1 MIADIHI
8 TEKSFGDK
16 TLMRDVKFS
25 VDDGEKVGVV
35 GRNGV
40 GKSTLF
46 GILAGTDTDYTGEV
60 IFRRGITVAS
70 TAQEH
75 HGLGDQTVLSYILAG
90 LPEYASLKKI
100 IDEYPET
107 MGDNIR
113 KIEEYTQA
121 LERFDQKGFY
131 QIEEKIEREL
141 DNFQLS
147 GCGERPLGSLSGGQ
161 KRLVEIVKIMHAGAH
176 LALIDEPTNHM
187 DYVAKQQFIDWMS
200 SQPRQAMLIITHDRD
215 VLGRV
220 NRIIELKDGGSVS
233 YRGNYDA
240 YLKQN
245 AQATAAGMNNFEQ
258 IEKRMT
264 NLKQKVL
271 DYQRLK
277 EKSRNPGTIQ
287 KFKRL
292 ENEARAEL
300 AELSEMDK
308 PTFWIDKESAGQLD
322 YKSAERYGKFKARNI
337 RLSMKDAASRSQHVL
352 VRVEDVAV
360 GVGERILFE
369 GVNID
374 LREGEAVELR
384 GRNGAG
390 KTTLIRMLLGS
401 RLGSNSSPSDS
412 QQNSVRLSRKHFFP
426 QAGAPPIDS
435 AGALGAHSPE
445 RQSLQKKSL
454 TSQLEYTQKESEMP
468 LASDASTAALPAL
481 EAVEETTGRR
491 TTAVTPPSAARAHS
505 SLKSPLEIPRERSA
519 ETSATRERFT
529 VSGVEGVTPAAPIL
543 YSGNLFLDPQ
553 VRVGVY
559 EQEIDERYLADP
571 LELAIEKLYLSRDL
585 SISETKIRQ
594 LLADYLFTEADRMTP
609 LARLSGGQKARF
621 QIIAMLAN
629 DPQLLI
635 LDEPTN
641 HLDLPSIE
649 ELETALAKYSGA
661 ILYVSHD
668 NYFRQE
674 IGGEVVQIGP
684 I

>member
-1 MIADIHI
+1 MRLKYDLCYNISSMIADIHI

-16 TLMRDVKFS
+16 TLMKDVKFS

-46 GILAGTDTDYTGEV
+46 GILAGTDNDYTGEV
-60 IFRRGITVAS
+60 VFRRGITIAT

-75 HGLGDQTVLSYILAG
+75 HGLGEQTVMAYILSG
-90 LPEYASLKKI
+90 LPEYSKLKKI
-100 IDEYPET
+100 IDEYPLT
-107 MGDNIR
+107 MGDNMR

-141 DNFQLS
+141 SNFQLDGYGNRRIS
-147 GCGERPLGSLSGGQ
+147 SLSGGQ
-161 KRLVEIVKIMHAGAH
+161 KRLVEIVKIMHSEAH

-187 DYVAKQQFIDWMS
+187 DYVAKQQFIDWMN
-200 SQPRQAMLIITHDRD
+200 SQPHQAMLIITHDRD
-215 VLGRV
+215 VLGQV
-220 NRIIELKDGGSVS
+220 DRIVEIKDGQAVS

-245 AQATAAGMNNFEQ
+245 AQATTAGMNNFEQ
-258 IEKRMT
+258 IEKRIV

-300 AELSEMDK
+300 EELLEMEK
-308 PTFWIDKESAGQLD
+308 PTFWIDKESASQLD
-322 YKSAERYGKFKARNI
+322 YKSAERYGKFKSRNI
-337 RLSMKDAASRSQHVL
+337 RLSMKDASSRSQHVL
-352 VRVEDVAV
+352 VRAENVAV
-360 GVGERILFE
+360 GISERILFE
-369 GVNID
+369 DVNID
-374 LREGEAVELR
+374 LREGEAIEIR

-390 KTTLIRMLLGS
+390 KTTLIRM
-401 RLGSNSSPSDS
+401 
-412 QQNSVRLSRKHFFP
+412 
-426 QAGAPPIDS
+426 I
-435 AGALGAHSPE
+435 
-445 RQSLQKKSL
+445 
-454 TSQLEYTQKESEMP
+454 
-468 LASDASTAALPAL
+468 LAS
-481 EAVEETTGRR
+481 G
-491 TTAVTPPSAARAHS
+491 
-505 SLKSPLEIPRERSA
+505 KS
-519 ETSATRERFT
+519 FD
-529 VSGVEGVTPAAPIL
+529 GGPIL
-543 YSGNLFLDPQ
+543 YSGDIFLDPQ
-553 VRVGVY
+553 VRIGVY
-559 EQEIDERYLADP
+559 EQEIDERYLSDP
-571 LELAIEKLYLSRDL
+571 LEKAIEKLYMSRDL
-585 SISETKIRQ
+585 SISDTKIRQ
-594 LLADYLFTEADRMTP
+594 LLADYLFTDADRMTP

-621 QIIAMLAN
+621 QIISMLAN
-629 DPQLLI
+629 DPQLLV

-668 NYFRQE
+668 NYFRE
-674 IGGEVVQIGP
+674 KLGGKVVQIGAE
-684 I
+684 

>member
-16 TLMRDVKFS
+16 TLMKDVKFS

-46 GILAGTDTDYTGEV
+46 GILAGTDNDYTGEV
-60 IFRRGITVAS
+60 VFRRGITVAT

-75 HGLGDQTVLSYILAG
+75 HGLGDQTVMAYILSG
-90 LPEYASLKKI
+90 LPEYSKLKKI
-100 IDEYPET
+100 IDEYPLT
-107 MGDNIR
+107 MGDNMR

-131 QIEEKIEREL
+131 QVEEKIEREL
-141 DNFQLS
+141 SNFQLDGFGDRKIS
-147 GCGERPLGSLSGGQ
+147 SLSGGQ
-161 KRLVEIVKIMHAGAH
+161 KRLVEIVKIMHSEAH

-187 DYVAKQQFIDWMS
+187 DYVAKQQFIDWMN
-200 SQPRQAMLIITHDRD
+200 SQPHQAMLIITHDRD
-215 VLGRV
+215 VLGQV
-220 NRIIELKDGGSVS
+220 DRIVEIKDGQAVS

-245 AQATAAGMNNFEQ
+245 AQATTAGMNNFEQ
-258 IEKRMT
+258 IEKRIV

-300 AELSEMDK
+300 AELSEMEK
-308 PTFWIDKESAGQLD
+308 PTFWIDKESVGQLD
-322 YKSAERYGKFKARNI
+322 YKSAERYGKFKSRNI
-337 RLSMKDAASRSQHVL
+337 RLSMKDASSRSQHVL
-352 VRVEDVAV
+352 VRAENVAV
-360 GVGERILFE
+360 GIGERILFE
-369 GVNID
+369 DVNID
-374 LREGEAVELR
+374 LREGEAIEIR
-384 GRNGAG
+384 GRNGTG
-390 KTTLIRMLLGS
+390 KTTLIRM
-401 RLGSNSSPSDS
+401 
-412 QQNSVRLSRKHFFP
+412 
-426 QAGAPPIDS
+426 I
-435 AGALGAHSPE
+435 
-445 RQSLQKKSL
+445 
-454 TSQLEYTQKESEMP
+454 
-468 LASDASTAALPAL
+468 LAS
-481 EAVEETTGRR
+481 G
-491 TTAVTPPSAARAHS
+491 
-505 SLKSPLEIPRERSA
+505 KS
-519 ETSATRERFT
+519 FD
-529 VSGVEGVTPAAPIL
+529 GGPIL
-543 YSGNLFLDPQ
+543 YSGDIFLDPQ
-553 VRVGVY
+553 VRIGVY
-559 EQEIDERYLADP
+559 EQEIDERYLSDP
-571 LELAIEKLYLSRDL
+571 LEKAIEKLYMSRDL
-585 SISETKIRQ
+585 SISDTKIRQ
-594 LLADYLFTEADRMTP
+594 LLADYLFTDADRMTS

-649 ELETALAKYSGA
+649 ELETALTKYSGA

-668 NYFRQE
+668 NYFRE
-674 IGGEVVQIGP
+674 KLGGKVVQIGAE
-684 I
+684 

>member
-1 MIADIHI
+1 MRLKYDLCYNISSMIADIHI

-16 TLMRDVKFS
+16 TLMKDVKFS
-25 VDDGEKVGVV
+25 VDDSEKVGVV

-46 GILAGTDTDYTGEV
+46 GILSGKDTDYTGEV
-60 IFRRGITVAS
+60 IFRRGITVAT

-75 HGLGDQTVLSYILAG
+75 HGLGEQTVMSYILGG
-90 LPEYASLKKI
+90 LPEYSKLKKI
-100 IDEYPET
+100 IDEYPLT
-107 MGDNIR
+107 MGDNMR

-141 DNFQLS
+141 SNFQLDGFGNRKIS
-147 GCGERPLGSLSGGQ
+147 SLSGGQ
-161 KRLVEIVKIMHAGAH
+161 KRLVEIVKIMHSEAH

-187 DYVAKQQFIDWMS
+187 DYVAKQQFIDWMN
-200 SQPRQAMLIITHDRD
+200 SQPHQAMLIITHDRD
-215 VLGRV
+215 VLGQV
-220 NRIIELKDGGSVS
+220 DRIVEIKDGQAVS

-245 AQATAAGMNNFEQ
+245 AQATTAGMNNFEQ
-258 IEKRMT
+258 IEKRIV

-292 ENEARAEL
+292 ENEARAEM
-300 AELSEMDK
+300 AELSEMEK
-308 PTFWIDKESAGQLD
+308 PTFWIDKESVGQLD
-322 YKSAERYGKFKARNI
+322 YKSAERYGKFKSRNI
-337 RLSMKDAASRSQHVL
+337 RLNMKDASSRSQHVL
-352 VRVEDVAV
+352 VRAENVAV
-360 GVGERILFE
+360 GIGERILFE
-369 GVNID
+369 DVNID
-374 LREGEAVELR
+374 LREGEAIEIR

-390 KTTLIRMLLGS
+390 KTTLIRM
-401 RLGSNSSPSDS
+401 
-412 QQNSVRLSRKHFFP
+412 
-426 QAGAPPIDS
+426 I
-435 AGALGAHSPE
+435 
-445 RQSLQKKSL
+445 
-454 TSQLEYTQKESEMP
+454 
-468 LASDASTAALPAL
+468 LAS
-481 EAVEETTGRR
+481 G
-491 TTAVTPPSAARAHS
+491 
-505 SLKSPLEIPRERSA
+505 KS
-519 ETSATRERFT
+519 FD
-529 VSGVEGVTPAAPIL
+529 GGPIL
-543 YSGNLFLDPQ
+543 YSGDIFLDPQ
-553 VRVGVY
+553 VRIGVY
-559 EQEIDERYLADP
+559 EQEIDERYLSDP
-571 LELAIEKLYLSRDL
+571 LEKAIEKLYMSRDL
-585 SISETKIRQ
+585 SISDTKIRQ
-594 LLADYLFTEADRMTP
+594 LLADYLFTDADRMTP

-668 NYFRQE
+668 NYFRE
-674 IGGEVVQIGP
+674 KLGGKVVQIGAE
-684 I
+684 

>member
-16 TLMRDVKFS
+16 TLMKDVKFS

-46 GILAGTDTDYTGEV
+46 GILSGKDTDYTGEV
-60 IFRRGITVAS
+60 IFRRGITIAT

-75 HGLGDQTVLSYILAG
+75 HGLGDQTVMSYILGG
-90 LPEYASLKKI
+90 LPEYSKLKKI
-100 IDEYPET
+100 IDEYPLT
-107 MGDNIR
+107 MGDNMR

-131 QIEEKIEREL
+131 QVEEKIEREL
-141 DNFQLS
+141 SNFQLDGFGDRKIS
-147 GCGERPLGSLSGGQ
+147 SLSGGQ
-161 KRLVEIVKIMHAGAH
+161 KRLVEIVKIMHSEAH

-187 DYVAKQQFIDWMS
+187 DYVAKQQFIDWMN
-200 SQPRQAMLIITHDRD
+200 SQPHQAMLIITHDRD
-215 VLGRV
+215 ILGQV
-220 NRIIELKDGGSVS
+220 DRIVEIKDGQAVS

-245 AQATAAGMNNFEQ
+245 AQATTAGMNNFEQ
-258 IEKRMT
+258 IEKRIV

-300 AELSEMDK
+300 AELSEMEK
-308 PTFWIDKESAGQLD
+308 PTFWIDKESASQLD
-322 YKSAERYGKFKARNI
+322 YKSAERYGKFKSRNI
-337 RLSMKDAASRSQHVL
+337 RLSMKDASSRSRHVL
-352 VRVEDVAV
+352 VRAENVAV
-360 GVGERILFE
+360 GIGERILFE
-369 GVNID
+369 DVNID
-374 LREGEAVELR
+374 LREGEAIEIR

-390 KTTLIRMLLGS
+390 KTTLIRM
-401 RLGSNSSPSDS
+401 
-412 QQNSVRLSRKHFFP
+412 
-426 QAGAPPIDS
+426 I
-435 AGALGAHSPE
+435 
-445 RQSLQKKSL
+445 
-454 TSQLEYTQKESEMP
+454 
-468 LASDASTAALPAL
+468 LAS
-481 EAVEETTGRR
+481 G
-491 TTAVTPPSAARAHS
+491 
-505 SLKSPLEIPRERSA
+505 KSFDGGP
-519 ETSATRERFT
+519 
-529 VSGVEGVTPAAPIL
+529 VL
-543 YSGNLFLDPQ
+543 YSGDIFLDPQ
-553 VRVGVY
+553 VRIGVY
-559 EQEIDERYLADP
+559 EQEIDERYLSDP
-571 LELAIEKLYLSRDL
+571 LEKAIEKLYMSRDL
-585 SISETKIRQ
+585 SISDTKIRQ
-594 LLADYLFTEADRMTP
+594 LLADYLFTDADRMTP

-621 QIIAMLAN
+621 QIISMLAN
-629 DPQLLI
+629 DPQLLV

-668 NYFRQE
+668 NYFRE
-674 IGGEVVQIGP
+674 KLGGKVVQIGAE
-684 I
+684 

>member
-1 MIADIHI
+1 MRLKYDLCYNISSMIADIHI

-16 TLMRDVKFS
+16 TLMKDVKFS

-46 GILAGTDTDYTGEV
+46 GILAGTDNDYTGEV
-60 IFRRGITVAS
+60 VFRRGITIAT

-75 HGLGDQTVLSYILAG
+75 HGLGEQTVMAYILSG
-90 LPEYASLKKI
+90 LPEYSKLKKI
-100 IDEYPET
+100 IDEYPLT
-107 MGDNIR
+107 MGDNMR

-131 QIEEKIEREL
+131 QIEEKIDREL
-141 DNFQLS
+141 SNFQLEGFGNRKIS
-147 GCGERPLGSLSGGQ
+147 SLSGGQ
-161 KRLVEIVKIMHAGAH
+161 KRLVEIVKIMHSEAH

-187 DYVAKQQFIDWMS
+187 DYVAKQQFIDWMN
-200 SQPRQAMLIITHDRD
+200 SQPHQAMLIITHDRD
-215 VLGRV
+215 VLGQV
-220 NRIIELKDGGSVS
+220 DRIVEIKDGQAVS

-245 AQATAAGMNNFEQ
+245 AQATTAGMNNFEQ
-258 IEKRMT
+258 IEKRIV

-300 AELSEMDK
+300 AELSEMEK
-308 PTFWIDKESAGQLD
+308 PTFWIDKESASQLD
-322 YKSAERYGKFKARNI
+322 YKSAERYGKFKSRNI
-337 RLSMKDAASRSQHVL
+337 RLSVKDASSRSQHVL
-352 VRVEDVAV
+352 VRAENVAV
-360 GVGERILFE
+360 GIGERILFE
-369 GVNID
+369 DVNID
-374 LREGEAVELR
+374 LREGEAIEIR

-390 KTTLIRMLLGS
+390 KTTLIRM
-401 RLGSNSSPSDS
+401 
-412 QQNSVRLSRKHFFP
+412 
-426 QAGAPPIDS
+426 I
-435 AGALGAHSPE
+435 
-445 RQSLQKKSL
+445 
-454 TSQLEYTQKESEMP
+454 
-468 LASDASTAALPAL
+468 LAS
-481 EAVEETTGRR
+481 G
-491 TTAVTPPSAARAHS
+491 
-505 SLKSPLEIPRERSA
+505 KSPD
-519 ETSATRERFT
+519 
-529 VSGVEGVTPAAPIL
+529 GGPIL
-543 YSGNLFLDPQ
+543 YSGDIFLDPQ
-553 VRVGVY
+553 VRIGVY
-559 EQEIDERYLADP
+559 EQEIDERYLSDP
-571 LELAIEKLYLSRDL
+571 LEKAIEKLYMSRDL
-585 SISETKIRQ
+585 SISDTKIRQ
-594 LLADYLFTEADRMTP
+594 LLADYLFTDADRMTP

-629 DPQLLI
+629 DPQLLV

-668 NYFRQE
+668 NYFRE
-674 IGGEVVQIGP
+674 KLGGKVVQIGAE
-684 I
+684 

>member
-16 TLMRDVKFS
+16 TLMKDVKFS

-46 GILAGTDTDYTGEV
+46 GILSGKDTDYTGEV
-60 IFRRGITVAS
+60 IFRRGITIAT

-75 HGLGDQTVLSYILAG
+75 HGLGDQTVMSYILGG
-90 LPEYASLKKI
+90 LPEYSKLKKI
-100 IDEYPET
+100 IDEYPLT
-107 MGDNIR
+107 MGDNMR

-131 QIEEKIEREL
+131 QVEEKIEREL
-141 DNFQLS
+141 SNFQLEGFGNRKIS
-147 GCGERPLGSLSGGQ
+147 SLSGGQ
-161 KRLVEIVKIMHAGAH
+161 KRLVEIVKIMHSEAH

-187 DYVAKQQFIDWMS
+187 DYVAKQQFIDWMN
-200 SQPRQAMLIITHDRD
+200 SQPHQAMLIITHDRD
-215 VLGRV
+215 VLGQV
-220 NRIIELKDGGSVS
+220 DRIVEIKDGQAVS

-245 AQATAAGMNNFEQ
+245 AQATTAGMNNFEQ
-258 IEKRMT
+258 IEKRIV

-300 AELSEMDK
+300 EELSEMEK
-308 PTFWIDKESAGQLD
+308 PTFWIDKESASQLD
-322 YKSAERYGKFKARNI
+322 YKSAERYGKFKSRNI
-337 RLSMKDAASRSQHVL
+337 RLSMKDASSRSQHVL
-352 VRVEDVAV
+352 VRAENVAV
-360 GVGERILFE
+360 GIGERILFE
-369 GVNID
+369 DVNID
-374 LREGEAVELR
+374 LREGEAIEIR

-390 KTTLIRMLLGS
+390 KTTLIRM
-401 RLGSNSSPSDS
+401 
-412 QQNSVRLSRKHFFP
+412 
-426 QAGAPPIDS
+426 I
-435 AGALGAHSPE
+435 
-445 RQSLQKKSL
+445 
-454 TSQLEYTQKESEMP
+454 
-468 LASDASTAALPAL
+468 LAS
-481 EAVEETTGRR
+481 G
-491 TTAVTPPSAARAHS
+491 
-505 SLKSPLEIPRERSA
+505 KSFDGGP
-519 ETSATRERFT
+519 
-529 VSGVEGVTPAAPIL
+529 VL
-543 YSGNLFLDPQ
+543 YSGDIFLDPQ
-553 VRVGVY
+553 VRIGVY
-559 EQEIDERYLADP
+559 EQEIDERYLSDP
-571 LELAIEKLYLSRDL
+571 LEKAIEKLYMSRDL
-585 SISETKIRQ
+585 SISDTKIRQ
-594 LLADYLFTEADRMTP
+594 LLADYLFMDADRMTP

-621 QIIAMLAN
+621 QIIVMLAN

-668 NYFRQE
+668 NYFRE
-674 IGGEVVQIGP
+674 KLGGKVVQIGAE
-684 I
+684 

>member
-1 MIADIHI
+1 MIAGIHI

-16 TLMRDVKFS
+16 TLMKDVKFS

-46 GILAGTDTDYTGEV
+46 GILAGTDNDYTGEV
-60 IFRRGITVAS
+60 VFRRGITIAT

-75 HGLGDQTVLSYILAG
+75 HGLGEQTVMTYILSG
-90 LPEYASLKKI
+90 LPEYPELKKI
-100 IDEYPET
+100 IDEYPLT
-107 MGDNIR
+107 MGDNMR

-131 QIEEKIEREL
+131 QVEEKIDREL
-141 DNFQLS
+141 SNFQLDGFGNRKIS
-147 GCGERPLGSLSGGQ
+147 SLSGGQ
-161 KRLVEIVKIMHAGAH
+161 KRLVEIVKIMHSEAH

-187 DYVAKQQFIDWMS
+187 DYVAKQQFIDWMN
-200 SQPRQAMLIITHDRD
+200 SQPHQAMLIITHDRD
-215 VLGRV
+215 VLGQV
-220 NRIIELKDGGSVS
+220 DRIVEIKDGQAVS

-245 AQATAAGMNNFEQ
+245 AQATTAGMNNFEQ
-258 IEKRMT
+258 IEKRIV

-300 AELSEMDK
+300 AELSEMEK
-308 PTFWIDKESAGQLD
+308 PTFWIDKESVGQLD
-322 YKSAERYGKFKARNI
+322 YKSAERYGKFKSRNI
-337 RLSMKDAASRSQHVL
+337 RLSMKDASSRSQHVL
-352 VRVEDVAV
+352 VRAENVAV
-360 GVGERILFE
+360 GIGERILFE
-369 GVNID
+369 DVNID
-374 LREGEAVELR
+374 LREGEAIEIR

-390 KTTLIRMLLGS
+390 KTTLIRM
-401 RLGSNSSPSDS
+401 
-412 QQNSVRLSRKHFFP
+412 
-426 QAGAPPIDS
+426 I
-435 AGALGAHSPE
+435 
-445 RQSLQKKSL
+445 
-454 TSQLEYTQKESEMP
+454 
-468 LASDASTAALPAL
+468 LAS
-481 EAVEETTGRR
+481 G
-491 TTAVTPPSAARAHS
+491 
-505 SLKSPLEIPRERSA
+505 KSFDGGP
-519 ETSATRERFT
+519 
-529 VSGVEGVTPAAPIL
+529 VL
-543 YSGNLFLDPQ
+543 YSGDIFLDPQ
-553 VRVGVY
+553 VRIGVY
-559 EQEIDERYLADP
+559 EQEIDERYLSDP
-571 LELAIEKLYLSRDL
+571 LEKAIEKLYMSRDL
-585 SISETKIRQ
+585 SISDTKIRQ
-594 LLADYLFTEADRMTP
+594 LLADYLFTDADRMTL

-621 QIIAMLAN
+621 QIISMLAN

-668 NYFRQE
+668 NYFRE
-674 IGGEVVQIGP
+674 KLGGKVVQIGAE
-684 I
+684 

>member
-16 TLMRDVKFS
+16 TLMKDVKFS

-46 GILAGTDTDYTGEV
+46 GILSGKDTDYTGEV
-60 IFRRGITVAS
+60 IFRRGITVAT

-75 HGLGDQTVLSYILAG
+75 HGLGDQTVMSYILGG
-90 LPEYASLKKI
+90 LPEYSKLKKI
-100 IDEYPET
+100 IDEYPLT
-107 MGDNIR
+107 MGDNMR

-131 QIEEKIEREL
+131 QVEEKIEREL
-141 DNFQLS
+141 SNFQLDGFGNRKIS
-147 GCGERPLGSLSGGQ
+147 SLSGGQ
-161 KRLVEIVKIMHAGAH
+161 KRLVEIVKIMHSEAH

-187 DYVAKQQFIDWMS
+187 DYVAKQQFIDWMN
-200 SQPRQAMLIITHDRD
+200 SQPHQAMLIITHDRD
-215 VLGRV
+215 VLGQV
-220 NRIIELKDGGSVS
+220 DRIVEIKDGQAVS
-233 YRGNYDA
+233 YRGNYDV

-245 AQATAAGMNNFEQ
+245 AQATTAGMNNFEQ
-258 IEKRMT
+258 IEKRIV

-300 AELSEMDK
+300 EELSEMEK
-308 PTFWIDKESAGQLD
+308 PTFWIDKESASQLD
-322 YKSAERYGKFKARNI
+322 YKSAERYGKFKSRNI
-337 RLSMKDAASRSQHVL
+337 RLSMKDASSRSQHVL
-352 VRVEDVAV
+352 VRAENVAV
-360 GVGERILFE
+360 GIGERILFE
-369 GVNID
+369 DVNID
-374 LREGEAVELR
+374 LREGEAIEIR

-390 KTTLIRMLLGS
+390 KTTLIRM
-401 RLGSNSSPSDS
+401 
-412 QQNSVRLSRKHFFP
+412 
-426 QAGAPPIDS
+426 I
-435 AGALGAHSPE
+435 
-445 RQSLQKKSL
+445 
-454 TSQLEYTQKESEMP
+454 
-468 LASDASTAALPAL
+468 LAS
-481 EAVEETTGRR
+481 G
-491 TTAVTPPSAARAHS
+491 
-505 SLKSPLEIPRERSA
+505 KSFDGGP
-519 ETSATRERFT
+519 
-529 VSGVEGVTPAAPIL
+529 VL
-543 YSGNLFLDPQ
+543 YSGDIFLDPQ
-553 VRVGVY
+553 VRIGVY
-559 EQEIDERYLADP
+559 EQEIDEKYLADP
-571 LELAIEKLYLSRDL
+571 LEKAIEKLYMSRDL
-585 SISETKIRQ
+585 SISDTKIRQ
-594 LLADYLFTEADRMTP
+594 LLADYLFTDADRMTP

-629 DPQLLI
+629 DPQLLV

-668 NYFRQE
+668 NYFRE
-674 IGGEVVQIGP
+674 KLGGKVVQIGAE
-684 I
+684 

>member
-1 MIADIHI
+1 MRLKCDLCYNISSMIADIHI

-16 TLMRDVKFS
+16 TLMKDVKFS

-46 GILAGTDTDYTGEV
+46 GILSGKDADYTGEV
-60 IFRRGITVAS
+60 IFRRGITVAT

-75 HGLGDQTVLSYILAG
+75 HGLGEQTVMSYILDG
-90 LPEYASLKKI
+90 LPEYSKLKKI
-100 IDEYPET
+100 IDEYPLT
-107 MGDNIR
+107 MGDNMR

-131 QIEEKIEREL
+131 QVEEKIEREL
-141 DNFQLS
+141 SNFQLDGYGDRRIS
-147 GCGERPLGSLSGGQ
+147 SLSGGQ
-161 KRLVEIVKIMHAGAH
+161 KRLVEIVKIMHSEVH

-187 DYVAKQQFIDWMS
+187 DYVAKQQFIDWMN
-200 SQPRQAMLIITHDRD
+200 SQPHQAMLIITHDRD
-215 VLGRV
+215 VLGQV
-220 NRIIELKDGGSVS
+220 DRIVEIKDGQAVS

-245 AQATAAGMNNFEQ
+245 DQAMTAGMNNFEQ
-258 IEKRMT
+258 IEKRIV

-300 AELSEMDK
+300 AELSEMEK
-308 PTFWIDKESAGQLD
+308 PTFWIDKESVGQLD
-322 YKSAERYGKFKARNI
+322 YKSAERYGKFKSRNI
-337 RLSMKDAASRSQHVL
+337 RLNMKDASSRSQHVL
-352 VRVEDVAV
+352 VRAENVAV
-360 GVGERILFE
+360 GIGERILFE
-369 GVNID
+369 DVNID
-374 LREGEAVELR
+374 LREGEAIEIR

-390 KTTLIRMLLGS
+390 KTTLIRM
-401 RLGSNSSPSDS
+401 
-412 QQNSVRLSRKHFFP
+412 
-426 QAGAPPIDS
+426 I
-435 AGALGAHSPE
+435 
-445 RQSLQKKSL
+445 
-454 TSQLEYTQKESEMP
+454 
-468 LASDASTAALPAL
+468 LAS
-481 EAVEETTGRR
+481 G
-491 TTAVTPPSAARAHS
+491 
-505 SLKSPLEIPRERSA
+505 KSFDGGP
-519 ETSATRERFT
+519 
-529 VSGVEGVTPAAPIL
+529 VL
-543 YSGNLFLDPQ
+543 YSGDIFLDPQ
-553 VRVGVY
+553 VRIGVY
-559 EQEIDERYLADP
+559 EQEIDERYLSDP
-571 LELAIEKLYLSRDL
+571 LEKAIEKLYMSRDL
-585 SISETKIRQ
+585 SISDTKIRQ
-594 LLADYLFTEADRMTP
+594 LLADYLFTDADRMTP

-668 NYFRQE
+668 NYFRE
-674 IGGEVVQIGP
+674 KLGGKVVQIGAE
-684 I
+684 

>member
-1 MIADIHI
+1 MRLKYDLCYNISSMIADIHI

-16 TLMRDVKFS
+16 TLMKDVKFS

-46 GILAGTDTDYTGEV
+46 GILSGKDTDYTGEV
-60 IFRRGITVAS
+60 IFRRGITIAT

-75 HGLGDQTVLSYILAG
+75 HGLGEQTVISYILGG
-90 LPEYASLKKI
+90 LPEYSKLKKI
-100 IDEYPET
+100 IDEYPLT
-107 MGDNIR
+107 MGDNMR

-131 QIEEKIEREL
+131 QVEEKIEREL
-141 DNFQLS
+141 SNFQLDGYGDRRIS
-147 GCGERPLGSLSGGQ
+147 SLSGGQ
-161 KRLVEIVKIMHAGAH
+161 KRLVEIVKIMHSEAH

-187 DYVAKQQFIDWMS
+187 DYVAKQQFIDWMN
-200 SQPRQAMLIITHDRD
+200 SQPHQAMLIITHDRD
-215 VLGRV
+215 VLGQV
-220 NRIIELKDGGSVS
+220 DRIVEIKDGQAVS

-245 AQATAAGMNNFEQ
+245 AQATTAGMNNFEQ
-258 IEKRMT
+258 IEKRIV

-300 AELSEMDK
+300 AELSEMEK
-308 PTFWIDKESAGQLD
+308 PTFWIDKESVGQLD
-322 YKSAERYGKFKARNI
+322 YKSAERYGKFKSRNI
-337 RLSMKDAASRSQHVL
+337 RLNMKDASSRSQHVL
-352 VRVEDVAV
+352 VRAENVAV
-360 GVGERILFE
+360 GIGERILFE
-369 GVNID
+369 DVNID
-374 LREGEAVELR
+374 LREGEAIEIR

-390 KTTLIRMLLGS
+390 KTTLIRM
-401 RLGSNSSPSDS
+401 
-412 QQNSVRLSRKHFFP
+412 
-426 QAGAPPIDS
+426 I
-435 AGALGAHSPE
+435 
-445 RQSLQKKSL
+445 
-454 TSQLEYTQKESEMP
+454 
-468 LASDASTAALPAL
+468 LAS
-481 EAVEETTGRR
+481 G
-491 TTAVTPPSAARAHS
+491 
-505 SLKSPLEIPRERSA
+505 KSFDGGP
-519 ETSATRERFT
+519 
-529 VSGVEGVTPAAPIL
+529 VL
-543 YSGNLFLDPQ
+543 YSGDIFLDPQ
-553 VRVGVY
+553 VRIGVY
-559 EQEIDERYLADP
+559 EQEIDERYLSDP
-571 LELAIEKLYLSRDL
+571 LEKAIEKLYMSRDL
-585 SISETKIRQ
+585 SISDTKIRQ
-594 LLADYLFTEADRMTP
+594 LLADYLFTDADRMTP

-668 NYFRQE
+668 NYFRE
-674 IGGEVVQIGP
+674 KLGGKVVQIGAE
-684 I
+684 

>member
-1 MIADIHI
+1 MRLKYDLCYNISSMIADIHI

-16 TLMRDVKFS
+16 TLMKDVKFS

-46 GILAGTDTDYTGEV
+46 GILAGTDNDYTGEV
-60 IFRRGITVAS
+60 IFRRGITIAT

-75 HGLGDQTVLSYILAG
+75 HGLGEQTVMAYILSG
-90 LPEYASLKKI
+90 LPEYSKLKKI
-100 IDEYPET
+100 IDEYPLT
-107 MGDNIR
+107 MGDNMR

-131 QIEEKIEREL
+131 QVEEKIEREL
-141 DNFQLS
+141 NNFQLEGFGNRKIS
-147 GCGERPLGSLSGGQ
+147 SLSGGQ
-161 KRLVEIVKIMHAGAH
+161 KRLVEIVKIMHSEAH

-187 DYVAKQQFIDWMS
+187 DYVAKQQFIDWMN
-200 SQPRQAMLIITHDRD
+200 SQPHQAMLIITHDRD
-215 VLGRV
+215 VLGQV
-220 NRIIELKDGGSVS
+220 DRIVEIKDGQAVS

-245 AQATAAGMNNFEQ
+245 AQATTAGMNNFEQ
-258 IEKRMT
+258 IEKRIV

-300 AELSEMDK
+300 EELSEMEK
-308 PTFWIDKESAGQLD
+308 PTFWIDKESVGQLD
-322 YKSAERYGKFKARNI
+322 YKSAERYGKFKSRNI
-337 RLSMKDAASRSQHVL
+337 RLSMKDASSRSQHVL
-352 VRVEDVAV
+352 VRAENVAV
-360 GVGERILFE
+360 GIGERILFE
-369 GVNID
+369 DVNID
-374 LREGEAVELR
+374 LREGETIEIR

-390 KTTLIRMLLGS
+390 KTTLIRM
-401 RLGSNSSPSDS
+401 
-412 QQNSVRLSRKHFFP
+412 
-426 QAGAPPIDS
+426 I
-435 AGALGAHSPE
+435 
-445 RQSLQKKSL
+445 
-454 TSQLEYTQKESEMP
+454 
-468 LASDASTAALPAL
+468 LAS
-481 EAVEETTGRR
+481 G
-491 TTAVTPPSAARAHS
+491 
-505 SLKSPLEIPRERSA
+505 KSFDGGP
-519 ETSATRERFT
+519 
-529 VSGVEGVTPAAPIL
+529 VL
-543 YSGNLFLDPQ
+543 YSGDIFLDPQ
-553 VRVGVY
+553 VRIGVY
-559 EQEIDERYLADP
+559 EQEIDERYLSDP
-571 LELAIEKLYLSRDL
+571 LEKAIEKLYMSRDL
-585 SISETKIRQ
+585 SISDTKIRQ
-594 LLADYLFTEADRMTP
+594 LLADYLFTDADRMTP

-629 DPQLLI
+629 DPQLLV

-668 NYFRQE
+668 NYFRE
-674 IGGEVVQIGP
+674 KLGGKVVQIGAE
-684 I
+684 

>member
-1 MIADIHI
+1 MRLKYDLCYNISSMIADIHI

-16 TLMRDVKFS
+16 TLMKDVKFS

-46 GILAGTDTDYTGEV
+46 GILAGTDNDYTGEV
-60 IFRRGITVAS
+60 IFRRGITIAT

-75 HGLGDQTVLSYILAG
+75 HGLGDQTVMSYILGG
-90 LPEYASLKKI
+90 LPEYSKLKKI
-100 IDEYPET
+100 IDEYPLT
-107 MGDNIR
+107 MGDNMR

-131 QIEEKIEREL
+131 QVEEKIDREL
-141 DNFQLS
+141 INFQLEGFGDRKIS
-147 GCGERPLGSLSGGQ
+147 SLSGGQ
-161 KRLVEIVKIMHAGAH
+161 KRLVEIVKIMHSEAH

-187 DYVAKQQFIDWMS
+187 DYVAKQQFIDWMN

-215 VLGRV
+215 VLGQV
-220 NRIIELKDGGSVS
+220 DRIVEIKDGQAVS

-245 AQATAAGMNNFEQ
+245 AQATTAGMNNFEQ
-258 IEKRMT
+258 IEKRIV

-292 ENEARAEL
+292 ENEARSEL
-300 AELSEMDK
+300 AELSEMEK
-308 PTFWIDKESAGQLD
+308 PTFWIDKESASQLD
-322 YKSAERYGKFKARNI
+322 YKSAERYGKFKSRNI
-337 RLSMKDAASRSQHVL
+337 RLSMKDASSRSQHVL
-352 VRVEDVAV
+352 VRAENVAV
-360 GVGERILFE
+360 GIGERILFE
-369 GVNID
+369 DVNID
-374 LREGEAVELR
+374 LREGEAIEIR

-390 KTTLIRMLLGS
+390 KTTLIRM
-401 RLGSNSSPSDS
+401 
-412 QQNSVRLSRKHFFP
+412 
-426 QAGAPPIDS
+426 I
-435 AGALGAHSPE
+435 
-445 RQSLQKKSL
+445 
-454 TSQLEYTQKESEMP
+454 
-468 LASDASTAALPAL
+468 LAS
-481 EAVEETTGRR
+481 G
-491 TTAVTPPSAARAHS
+491 
-505 SLKSPLEIPRERSA
+505 KS
-519 ETSATRERFT
+519 FD
-529 VSGVEGVTPAAPIL
+529 GGPIL
-543 YSGNLFLDPQ
+543 YSGDIFLDPQ
-553 VRVGVY
+553 VRIGVY
-559 EQEIDERYLADP
+559 EQEIDERYLSDP
-571 LELAIEKLYLSRDL
+571 LEKAIEKLYMSRDL
-585 SISETKIRQ
+585 SISDTKIRQ
-594 LLADYLFTEADRMTP
+594 LLADYLFTDADRMTP

-629 DPQLLI
+629 DPQLLV

-668 NYFRQE
+668 NYFRE
-674 IGGEVVQIGP
+674 KLGGKVVQIGAE
-684 I
+684 

>member
-1 MIADIHI
+1 MRLKYDLCYNISSMIADIHI

-16 TLMRDVKFS
+16 TLMKDVKFS

-46 GILAGTDTDYTGEV
+46 GILSGKDTDYTGEV
-60 IFRRGITVAS
+60 IFRRGITVAT

-75 HGLGDQTVLSYILAG
+75 HGLGDQTVMSYILGG
-90 LPEYASLKKI
+90 LPEYSKLKKI
-100 IDEYPET
+100 VDEYPLT
-107 MGDNIR
+107 MGDNMR

-131 QIEEKIEREL
+131 QVEEKIEREL
-141 DNFQLS
+141 SNFQLDGYGNRKIS
-147 GCGERPLGSLSGGQ
+147 SLSGGQ
-161 KRLVEIVKIMHAGAH
+161 KRLVEIVKIMHSEAH

-187 DYVAKQQFIDWMS
+187 DYVAKQQFIDWMN
-200 SQPRQAMLIITHDRD
+200 SQPHQAMLIITHDRD
-215 VLGRV
+215 VLGQV
-220 NRIIELKDGGSVS
+220 DRIVEIKDGQAVS

-245 AQATAAGMNNFEQ
+245 AQATTAGMNNFEQ
-258 IEKRMT
+258 IEKRIV

-300 AELSEMDK
+300 AELSEMEK
-308 PTFWIDKESAGQLD
+308 PTFWIDKESASQLD
-322 YKSAERYGKFKARNI
+322 YKSAERYGKFKSRNI
-337 RLSMKDAASRSQHVL
+337 RLSMKDASSRSQHVL
-352 VRVEDVAV
+352 VRAENVAV
-360 GVGERILFE
+360 GIGERILFE
-369 GVNID
+369 DVNID
-374 LREGEAVELR
+374 LREGEAIEIR

-390 KTTLIRMLLGS
+390 KTTLIRM
-401 RLGSNSSPSDS
+401 
-412 QQNSVRLSRKHFFP
+412 
-426 QAGAPPIDS
+426 I
-435 AGALGAHSPE
+435 
-445 RQSLQKKSL
+445 
-454 TSQLEYTQKESEMP
+454 
-468 LASDASTAALPAL
+468 LAS
-481 EAVEETTGRR
+481 G
-491 TTAVTPPSAARAHS
+491 
-505 SLKSPLEIPRERSA
+505 KS
-519 ETSATRERFT
+519 FD
-529 VSGVEGVTPAAPIL
+529 SGPVL
-543 YSGNLFLDPQ
+543 YSGDIFLDPQ
-553 VRVGVY
+553 VRIGVY
-559 EQEIDERYLADP
+559 EQEIDERYLSDP
-571 LELAIEKLYLSRDL
+571 LEKAIEKLYMSRDL
-585 SISETKIRQ
+585 SISDTKIRQ
-594 LLADYLFTEADRMTP
+594 LLADYLFTDADRMTP

-668 NYFRQE
+668 NYFRE
-674 IGGEVVQIGP
+674 KLGGKVVQIGAE
-684 I
+684 

>member
-16 TLMRDVKFS
+16 TLMKDVKFS

-46 GILAGTDTDYTGEV
+46 GILSGKDTDYTGEV
-60 IFRRGITVAS
+60 IFRRGITVAT

-75 HGLGDQTVLSYILAG
+75 HGLGDQTVMAYILSG
-90 LPEYASLKKI
+90 LPEYSKLKKI
-100 IDEYPET
+100 IDEYPLT
-107 MGDNIR
+107 MGDNMR

-141 DNFQLS
+141 RNFQLDGYGNRRIS
-147 GCGERPLGSLSGGQ
+147 SLSGGQ
-161 KRLVEIVKIMHAGAH
+161 KRLVEIVKIMHSEAH

-187 DYVAKQQFIDWMS
+187 DYVAKQQFIDWMN
-200 SQPRQAMLIITHDRD
+200 SQPHQAMLIITHDRD
-215 VLGRV
+215 VLGQV
-220 NRIIELKDGGSVS
+220 DRIVEIKDGQAVS

-245 AQATAAGMNNFEQ
+245 AQATTAGMNNFEQ
-258 IEKRMT
+258 IEKRIV

-300 AELSEMDK
+300 EELSEMEK
-308 PTFWIDKESAGQLD
+308 PTFWIDKESVGQLD
-322 YKSAERYGKFKARNI
+322 YKSAERYGKFKSRNI
-337 RLSMKDAASRSQHVL
+337 RLSMKDASSRSQHVL
-352 VRVEDVAV
+352 VRAENVAV
-360 GVGERILFE
+360 GIGERILFE
-369 GVNID
+369 DVNID
-374 LREGEAVELR
+374 LREGEAIEIR

-390 KTTLIRMLLGS
+390 KTTLIRM
-401 RLGSNSSPSDS
+401 
-412 QQNSVRLSRKHFFP
+412 
-426 QAGAPPIDS
+426 I
-435 AGALGAHSPE
+435 
-445 RQSLQKKSL
+445 
-454 TSQLEYTQKESEMP
+454 
-468 LASDASTAALPAL
+468 LAS
-481 EAVEETTGRR
+481 G
-491 TTAVTPPSAARAHS
+491 
-505 SLKSPLEIPRERSA
+505 KSFDGGP
-519 ETSATRERFT
+519 
-529 VSGVEGVTPAAPIL
+529 VL
-543 YSGNLFLDPQ
+543 YSGDIFLDPQ
-553 VRVGVY
+553 VRIGVY
-559 EQEIDERYLADP
+559 EQEIDERYLSDP
-571 LELAIEKLYLSRDL
+571 LEKAIEKLYMSRDL
-585 SISETKIRQ
+585 SISDTKIRQ
-594 LLADYLFTEADRMTP
+594 LLADYLFTDADRMTP

-668 NYFRQE
+668 NYFRE
-674 IGGEVVQIGP
+674 KLGGKVVQIGAE
-684 I
+684 

>member
-16 TLMRDVKFS
+16 TLMKDVKFS

-46 GILAGTDTDYTGEV
+46 GILSGKDTDYTGEV
-60 IFRRGITVAS
+60 IFRRGITVAT

-75 HGLGDQTVLSYILAG
+75 HGLGEQTVMSYILGG
-90 LPEYASLKKI
+90 LPEYSKLKKI
-100 IDEYPET
+100 IDEYPLT
-107 MGDNIR
+107 MGDNMR

-131 QIEEKIEREL
+131 QVEEKIEREL
-141 DNFQLS
+141 SKFQLDGYGNRRIS
-147 GCGERPLGSLSGGQ
+147 SLSGGQ
-161 KRLVEIVKIMHAGAH
+161 KRLVEIVKIMHSEAH

-187 DYVAKQQFIDWMS
+187 DYVAKQQFIDWMN
-200 SQPRQAMLIITHDRD
+200 SQPHQAMLIITHDRD
-215 VLGRV
+215 VLGQV
-220 NRIIELKDGGSVS
+220 DRIVEIKDGQAVS

-245 AQATAAGMNNFEQ
+245 AQATTAGMNNFEQ
-258 IEKRMT
+258 IEKRIV

-300 AELSEMDK
+300 AELSEMEK
-308 PTFWIDKESAGQLD
+308 PTFWIDKESASQLD
-322 YKSAERYGKFKARNI
+322 YKSAERYGKFKSRNI
-337 RLSMKDAASRSQHVL
+337 RLSMKDASSRSQHVL
-352 VRVEDVAV
+352 VRAENVAV
-360 GVGERILFE
+360 GIGEWILFE
-369 GVNID
+369 DVNID
-374 LREGEAVELR
+374 LREGEAIEIR

-390 KTTLIRMLLGS
+390 KTTLIRM
-401 RLGSNSSPSDS
+401 
-412 QQNSVRLSRKHFFP
+412 
-426 QAGAPPIDS
+426 I
-435 AGALGAHSPE
+435 
-445 RQSLQKKSL
+445 
-454 TSQLEYTQKESEMP
+454 
-468 LASDASTAALPAL
+468 LAS
-481 EAVEETTGRR
+481 G
-491 TTAVTPPSAARAHS
+491 
-505 SLKSPLEIPRERSA
+505 KSFDGGP
-519 ETSATRERFT
+519 
-529 VSGVEGVTPAAPIL
+529 VL
-543 YSGNLFLDPQ
+543 YSGDIFLDPQ
-553 VRVGVY
+553 VRIGVY
-559 EQEIDERYLADP
+559 EQEIDERYLSDP
-571 LELAIEKLYLSRDL
+571 LEKAIEKLYMSRDL
-585 SISETKIRQ
+585 SISDTKIRQ
-594 LLADYLFTEADRMTP
+594 LLADYLFTDADRMTP

-668 NYFRQE
+668 NYFRE
-674 IGGEVVQIGP
+674 KLGGKVVQIGAE
-684 I
+684 

>member
-1 MIADIHI
+1 MRLKYDLCYNISSMIADIHI

-16 TLMRDVKFS
+16 TLMKDVKFS

-46 GILAGTDTDYTGEV
+46 GILAGVDNDYTGEV
-60 IFRRGITVAS
+60 VFRRGITIAT

-75 HGLGDQTVLSYILAG
+75 HGLGEQTVMAYILSG
-90 LPEYASLKKI
+90 LPEYPELKKI
-100 IDEYPET
+100 IDEYPLT
-107 MGDNIR
+107 MGDNMR

-141 DNFQLS
+141 SNFQLKGFGS
-147 GCGERPLGSLSGGQ
+147 RKISSLSGGQ
-161 KRLVEIVKIMHAGAH
+161 KRLVEIVKIMHSEAH

-187 DYVAKQQFIDWMS
+187 DYVAKQQFIDWMN
-200 SQPRQAMLIITHDRD
+200 SQPHQAMLIITHDRD
-215 VLGRV
+215 VLGQV
-220 NRIIELKDGGSVS
+220 DRIVEIKDGQAVS

-245 AQATAAGMNNFEQ
+245 AQATTAGMNNFEQ
-258 IEKRMT
+258 IEKRIV

-300 AELSEMDK
+300 AELSEMEK
-308 PTFWIDKESAGQLD
+308 PTFWIDKESASQLD
-322 YKSAERYGKFKARNI
+322 YKSAERYGKFKSRNI
-337 RLSMKDAASRSQHVL
+337 RLSMKDASSRSQHVL
-352 VRVEDVAV
+352 VRAENVAV
-360 GVGERILFE
+360 GIGERILFE
-369 GVNID
+369 DVNID
-374 LREGEAVELR
+374 LREGEAIEIR

-390 KTTLIRMLLGS
+390 KSTLIRM
-401 RLGSNSSPSDS
+401 
-412 QQNSVRLSRKHFFP
+412 
-426 QAGAPPIDS
+426 I
-435 AGALGAHSPE
+435 
-445 RQSLQKKSL
+445 
-454 TSQLEYTQKESEMP
+454 
-468 LASDASTAALPAL
+468 LAS
-481 EAVEETTGRR
+481 G
-491 TTAVTPPSAARAHS
+491 
-505 SLKSPLEIPRERSA
+505 KSFDGGP
-519 ETSATRERFT
+519 
-529 VSGVEGVTPAAPIL
+529 VL
-543 YSGNLFLDPQ
+543 YSGDIFLDPQ
-553 VRVGVY
+553 VRIGVY
-559 EQEIDERYLADP
+559 EQEIDERYLSDP
-571 LELAIEKLYLSRDL
+571 LEKAIEKLYMSRDL
-585 SISETKIRQ
+585 SISDTKIRQ
-594 LLADYLFTEADRMTP
+594 LLADYLFTDADRMTP

-629 DPQLLI
+629 DPQLLV

-649 ELETALAKYSGA
+649 ELETALVKYSGA

-668 NYFRQE
+668 NYFRE
-674 IGGEVVQIGP
+674 KLGGKVVQIGAE
-684 I
+684 

>member
-1 MIADIHI
+1 MRLKYDLCYNISSMIADIHI

-16 TLMRDVKFS
+16 TLMKDVKFS

-46 GILAGTDTDYTGEV
+46 GILSGKDTDYTGEV
-60 IFRRGITVAS
+60 IFRRGITVAT

-75 HGLGDQTVLSYILAG
+75 HGLGDQTVISYILGG
-90 LPEYASLKKI
+90 LPEYSKLKKI
-100 IDEYPET
+100 IDEYPLT
-107 MGDNIR
+107 MGDNMR

-131 QIEEKIEREL
+131 QVEEKIEREL
-141 DNFQLS
+141 SNFQLDGYGDRRIS
-147 GCGERPLGSLSGGQ
+147 SLSGGQ
-161 KRLVEIVKIMHAGAH
+161 KRLVEIVKIMHSEAH

-187 DYVAKQQFIDWMS
+187 DYVAKQQFIDWMN
-200 SQPRQAMLIITHDRD
+200 SQPHQAMLIITHDRD
-215 VLGRV
+215 VLGQV
-220 NRIIELKDGGSVS
+220 DRIVEIKDGQAVS

-245 AQATAAGMNNFEQ
+245 AQATTAGMNNFEQ
-258 IEKRMT
+258 IEKRIV

-300 AELSEMDK
+300 AELSEMEK
-308 PTFWIDKESAGQLD
+308 PTFWIDKESVGQLD
-322 YKSAERYGKFKARNI
+322 YKSAERYGKFKSRNI
-337 RLSMKDAASRSQHVL
+337 RLSMKDASSRSQHVL
-352 VRVEDVAV
+352 VRAENVAV
-360 GVGERILFE
+360 GIGERILFE
-369 GVNID
+369 DVNID
-374 LREGEAVELR
+374 LREGEAIEIR

-390 KTTLIRMLLGS
+390 KTTLIRM
-401 RLGSNSSPSDS
+401 
-412 QQNSVRLSRKHFFP
+412 
-426 QAGAPPIDS
+426 I
-435 AGALGAHSPE
+435 
-445 RQSLQKKSL
+445 
-454 TSQLEYTQKESEMP
+454 
-468 LASDASTAALPAL
+468 LAS
-481 EAVEETTGRR
+481 G
-491 TTAVTPPSAARAHS
+491 
-505 SLKSPLEIPRERSA
+505 KS
-519 ETSATRERFT
+519 FDD
-529 VSGVEGVTPAAPIL
+529 GPIL
-543 YSGNLFLDPQ
+543 YSGDIFLDPQ
-553 VRVGVY
+553 VRIGVY
-559 EQEIDERYLADP
+559 EQEIDERYLSDP
-571 LELAIEKLYLSRDL
+571 LEKAIEKLYMSRDL
-585 SISETKIRQ
+585 SISDTKIRQ
-594 LLADYLFTEADRMTP
+594 LLADYLFTDADRMTP

-629 DPQLLI
+629 DPQLLV

-668 NYFRQE
+668 NYFRE
-674 IGGEVVQIGP
+674 KLGGKVVQIGAE
-684 I
+684 

>member
-16 TLMRDVKFS
+16 TLMKDVKFS

-46 GILAGTDTDYTGEV
+46 GILSGKDTDYTGEV
-60 IFRRGITVAS
+60 IFRRGITVAT

-75 HGLGDQTVLSYILAG
+75 HGLGDQTVMAYILSG
-90 LPEYASLKKI
+90 LPEYSKLKKI
-100 IDEYPET
+100 IDEYPLT
-107 MGDNIR
+107 MGDNMR

-131 QIEEKIEREL
+131 QVEEKIEREL
-141 DNFQLS
+141 SNFQLDGYGNRRIS
-147 GCGERPLGSLSGGQ
+147 SLSGGQ
-161 KRLVEIVKIMHAGAH
+161 KRLVEIVKIMHSEAH

-187 DYVAKQQFIDWMS
+187 DYVAKQQFIDWMN
-200 SQPRQAMLIITHDRD
+200 SQPHQAMLIITHDRD
-215 VLGRV
+215 VLGQV
-220 NRIIELKDGGSVS
+220 DRIVEIKDGQAVS

-245 AQATAAGMNNFEQ
+245 AQATTAGMNNFEQ
-258 IEKRMT
+258 IEKRIV

-300 AELSEMDK
+300 EELLEMEK
-308 PTFWIDKESAGQLD
+308 PTFWIDKESVGQLD
-322 YKSAERYGKFKARNI
+322 YKSAERYGKFKSRNI
-337 RLSMKDAASRSQHVL
+337 RLNMKDASSRSQHVL
-352 VRVEDVAV
+352 VRAENVAV
-360 GVGERILFE
+360 GIGERILFE
-369 GVNID
+369 DVNID
-374 LREGEAVELR
+374 LREGEAIEIR

-390 KTTLIRMLLGS
+390 KTTLIRM
-401 RLGSNSSPSDS
+401 
-412 QQNSVRLSRKHFFP
+412 
-426 QAGAPPIDS
+426 I
-435 AGALGAHSPE
+435 
-445 RQSLQKKSL
+445 
-454 TSQLEYTQKESEMP
+454 
-468 LASDASTAALPAL
+468 LAS
-481 EAVEETTGRR
+481 G
-491 TTAVTPPSAARAHS
+491 
-505 SLKSPLEIPRERSA
+505 KS
-519 ETSATRERFT
+519 FD
-529 VSGVEGVTPAAPIL
+529 GGPIL
-543 YSGNLFLDPQ
+543 YSGDIFLDPQ
-553 VRVGVY
+553 VRIGVY
-559 EQEIDERYLADP
+559 EQEIDERYLSDP
-571 LELAIEKLYLSRDL
+571 LEKAIEKLYMSRDL
-585 SISETKIRQ
+585 SISDTKIRQ
-594 LLADYLFTEADRMTP
+594 LLADYLFTDADRMTP

-629 DPQLLI
+629 DPQLLV

-668 NYFRQE
+668 NYFRE
-674 IGGEVVQIGP
+674 KLGGKVVQIGAE
-684 I
+684 

>member
-1 MIADIHI
+1 MRLKYDLCYNISSMIADIHI

-16 TLMRDVKFS
+16 TLMKDVKFS

-46 GILAGTDTDYTGEV
+46 GILSGKDTDYTGEV
-60 IFRRGITVAS
+60 IFRRGITVAT

-75 HGLGDQTVLSYILAG
+75 HGLGDQTVMSYILGG
-90 LPEYASLKKI
+90 LPEYSKLKKI
-100 IDEYPET
+100 IDEYPLT
-107 MGDNIR
+107 MGDNMR

-131 QIEEKIEREL
+131 QVEEKLEREL
-141 DNFQLS
+141 SNFQLE
-147 GCGERPLGSLSGGQ
+147 GFGNRKIFSLSGGQ
-161 KRLVEIVKIMHAGAH
+161 KRLVEIVKIMHSEAH

-187 DYVAKQQFIDWMS
+187 DYVAKQQFIDWMN
-200 SQPRQAMLIITHDRD
+200 SQPHQAMLIITHDRD
-215 VLGRV
+215 VLGQV
-220 NRIIELKDGGSVS
+220 DRIVEIKDGQAVS

-245 AQATAAGMNNFEQ
+245 AQATTAGMNNFEQ
-258 IEKRMT
+258 IEKRIV

-300 AELSEMDK
+300 AELSEMEK
-308 PTFWIDKESAGQLD
+308 PTFWIDKESVGQLD
-322 YKSAERYGKFKARNI
+322 YKSAERYGKFKSRNI
-337 RLSMKDAASRSQHVL
+337 RLSMKDASSRSQHVL
-352 VRVEDVAV
+352 VRAENVAV
-360 GVGERILFE
+360 GIGERILFE
-369 GVNID
+369 DVNID
-374 LREGEAVELR
+374 LREGEAIEIR

-390 KTTLIRMLLGS
+390 KTTLIRM
-401 RLGSNSSPSDS
+401 
-412 QQNSVRLSRKHFFP
+412 
-426 QAGAPPIDS
+426 I
-435 AGALGAHSPE
+435 
-445 RQSLQKKSL
+445 
-454 TSQLEYTQKESEMP
+454 
-468 LASDASTAALPAL
+468 LAS
-481 EAVEETTGRR
+481 G
-491 TTAVTPPSAARAHS
+491 
-505 SLKSPLEIPRERSA
+505 KSFDGGP
-519 ETSATRERFT
+519 
-529 VSGVEGVTPAAPIL
+529 VL
-543 YSGNLFLDPQ
+543 YSGDIFLDPQ
-553 VRVGVY
+553 VRIGVY
-559 EQEIDERYLADP
+559 EQEIDERYLSDP
-571 LELAIEKLYLSRDL
+571 LEKAIEKLYMSRDL
-585 SISETKIRQ
+585 SISDTKIRQ
-594 LLADYLFTEADRMTP
+594 LLADYLFTDADRMTP

-668 NYFRQE
+668 NYFRE
-674 IGGEVVQIGP
+674 KLGGKVVQIGAE
-684 I
+684 

>member
-16 TLMRDVKFS
+16 TLMKDVKFS

-46 GILAGTDTDYTGEV
+46 GILSGKDTDYTGEV
-60 IFRRGITVAS
+60 IFRRGITVAT

-75 HGLGDQTVLSYILAG
+75 HGLGDQTVMSYILGG
-90 LPEYASLKKI
+90 LPEYSKLKKI
-100 IDEYPET
+100 IDEYPLI
-107 MGDNIR
+107 MGDNMR

-131 QIEEKIEREL
+131 QVEEKIEREL
-141 DNFQLS
+141 SNFQLDGYGNRRIS
-147 GCGERPLGSLSGGQ
+147 SLSGGQ
-161 KRLVEIVKIMHAGAH
+161 KRLVEIVKIMHSEAH

-187 DYVAKQQFIDWMS
+187 DYVAKQQFIDWMN
-200 SQPRQAMLIITHDRD
+200 SQPHQAMLIITHDRD
-215 VLGRV
+215 VLGQV
-220 NRIIELKDGGSVS
+220 DRIVEIKDGQAVS

-245 AQATAAGMNNFEQ
+245 AQATTAGMNNFEQ
-258 IEKRMT
+258 IEKRIV

-292 ENEARAEL
+292 ENEARAEM
-300 AELSEMDK
+300 AELSEMEK
-308 PTFWIDKESAGQLD
+308 PTFWIDKESVGQLD
-322 YKSAERYGKFKARNI
+322 YKSAERYGKFKSRNI
-337 RLSMKDAASRSQHVL
+337 RLNMKDASSRSQHVL
-352 VRVEDVAV
+352 VRAENVAV
-360 GVGERILFE
+360 GIGERILFE
-369 GVNID
+369 DVNID
-374 LREGEAVELR
+374 LREGEAIEIR

-390 KTTLIRMLLGS
+390 KTTLIRM
-401 RLGSNSSPSDS
+401 
-412 QQNSVRLSRKHFFP
+412 
-426 QAGAPPIDS
+426 I
-435 AGALGAHSPE
+435 
-445 RQSLQKKSL
+445 
-454 TSQLEYTQKESEMP
+454 
-468 LASDASTAALPAL
+468 LAS
-481 EAVEETTGRR
+481 G
-491 TTAVTPPSAARAHS
+491 
-505 SLKSPLEIPRERSA
+505 KS
-519 ETSATRERFT
+519 FD
-529 VSGVEGVTPAAPIL
+529 GGPIL
-543 YSGNLFLDPQ
+543 YSGDIFLDPQ
-553 VRVGVY
+553 VRIGVY
-559 EQEIDERYLADP
+559 EQEIDERYLSDP
-571 LELAIEKLYLSRDL
+571 LEKAIEKLYMSRDL
-585 SISETKIRQ
+585 SISDTKIRQ
-594 LLADYLFTEADRMTP
+594 LLADYLFTDADRMTP

-629 DPQLLI
+629 DPQLLV

-668 NYFRQE
+668 NYFRE
-674 IGGEVVQIGP
+674 KLGGKVVQIGAE
-684 I
+684 

>member
-1 MIADIHI
+1 MRLKYDLCYNISSMIADIHI

-16 TLMRDVKFS
+16 TLMKDVKFS

-46 GILAGTDTDYTGEV
+46 GILAGTDNDYTGEV
-60 IFRRGITVAS
+60 VFRRGITIAT

-75 HGLGDQTVLSYILAG
+75 HGLGEQTVMAYILSG
-90 LPEYASLKKI
+90 LPEYSKLKKI
-100 IDEYPET
+100 IDEYPLT
-107 MGDNIR
+107 MGDNMR

-131 QIEEKIEREL
+131 QVEEKIEREL
-141 DNFQLS
+141 SNFQLDGFGDRRIS
-147 GCGERPLGSLSGGQ
+147 SLSGGQ
-161 KRLVEIVKIMHAGAH
+161 KRLVEIVKIMHSEAH

-187 DYVAKQQFIDWMS
+187 DYVAKQQFIDWMN
-200 SQPRQAMLIITHDRD
+200 SQPHQAMLIITHDRD
-215 VLGRV
+215 VLGQV
-220 NRIIELKDGGSVS
+220 DRIVEIKDGQAVS

-245 AQATAAGMNNFEQ
+245 AQATTAGMNNFEQ
-258 IEKRMT
+258 IEKRIV

-300 AELSEMDK
+300 AELSEMEK
-308 PTFWIDKESAGQLD
+308 PTFWIDKESASQLD
-322 YKSAERYGKFKARNI
+322 YKSAERYGKFKSRNI
-337 RLSMKDAASRSQHVL
+337 RLSMKDASSRSQHVL
-352 VRVEDVAV
+352 VRAENVAV
-360 GVGERILFE
+360 GIGEWILFE
-369 GVNID
+369 DVNID
-374 LREGEAVELR
+374 LREGEAIEIR

-390 KTTLIRMLLGS
+390 KTTLIRM
-401 RLGSNSSPSDS
+401 
-412 QQNSVRLSRKHFFP
+412 
-426 QAGAPPIDS
+426 I
-435 AGALGAHSPE
+435 
-445 RQSLQKKSL
+445 
-454 TSQLEYTQKESEMP
+454 
-468 LASDASTAALPAL
+468 LAS
-481 EAVEETTGRR
+481 G
-491 TTAVTPPSAARAHS
+491 
-505 SLKSPLEIPRERSA
+505 KSFDGGP
-519 ETSATRERFT
+519 
-529 VSGVEGVTPAAPIL
+529 VL
-543 YSGNLFLDPQ
+543 YSGDIFLDPQ
-553 VRVGVY
+553 VRIGVY
-559 EQEIDERYLADP
+559 EQEIDERYLSDP
-571 LELAIEKLYLSRDL
+571 LEKAIEKLYMSRDL
-585 SISETKIRQ
+585 SISDTKIRQ
-594 LLADYLFTEADRMTP
+594 LLADYLFTDADRMTP

-629 DPQLLI
+629 DPQLLV

-668 NYFRQE
+668 NYFRE
-674 IGGEVVQIGP
+674 KLGGKVVQIGAE
-684 I
+684 

>member
-16 TLMRDVKFS
+16 TLMKDVKFS

-46 GILAGTDTDYTGEV
+46 GILAGTDNDYTGEV
-60 IFRRGITVAS
+60 VFRRGITIAT

-75 HGLGDQTVLSYILAG
+75 HGLGEQTVMAYILSG
-90 LPEYASLKKI
+90 LPEYSKLKKI
-100 IDEYPET
+100 IDEYPLT
-107 MGDNIR
+107 MGDNMR

-131 QIEEKIEREL
+131 QVEEKIDREL
-141 DNFQLS
+141 MNFQLEGFGNRKIS
-147 GCGERPLGSLSGGQ
+147 SLSGGQ
-161 KRLVEIVKIMHAGAH
+161 KRLVEIVKIMHSEAH

-187 DYVAKQQFIDWMS
+187 DYVAKQQFIDWMN
-200 SQPRQAMLIITHDRD
+200 SQPHQAMLIITHDRD
-215 VLGRV
+215 VLGQV
-220 NRIIELKDGGSVS
+220 DRIVEIKDGQAVS

-245 AQATAAGMNNFEQ
+245 AQATTAGMNNFEQ
-258 IEKRMT
+258 IEKRIV

-300 AELSEMDK
+300 AELSEMEK
-308 PTFWIDKESAGQLD
+308 PTFWIDKESASQLD
-322 YKSAERYGKFKARNI
+322 YKSAERYGKFKSRNI
-337 RLSMKDAASRSQHVL
+337 RLSMKDASSRSQHVL
-352 VRVEDVAV
+352 VRAENVTV
-360 GVGERILFE
+360 GIGERILFE
-369 GVNID
+369 DVNID
-374 LREGEAVELR
+374 LREGEAIEIR

-390 KTTLIRMLLGS
+390 KTTLIRM
-401 RLGSNSSPSDS
+401 
-412 QQNSVRLSRKHFFP
+412 
-426 QAGAPPIDS
+426 I
-435 AGALGAHSPE
+435 
-445 RQSLQKKSL
+445 
-454 TSQLEYTQKESEMP
+454 
-468 LASDASTAALPAL
+468 LAS
-481 EAVEETTGRR
+481 G
-491 TTAVTPPSAARAHS
+491 
-505 SLKSPLEIPRERSA
+505 KS
-519 ETSATRERFT
+519 FD
-529 VSGVEGVTPAAPIL
+529 GGPIL
-543 YSGNLFLDPQ
+543 YSGDIFLDPQ
-553 VRVGVY
+553 VRIGVY
-559 EQEIDERYLADP
+559 EQEIDERYLSDP
-571 LELAIEKLYLSRDL
+571 LEKAIEKLYMSRDL
-585 SISETKIRQ
+585 SISDTKIRQ
-594 LLADYLFTEADRMTP
+594 LLADYLFTDADRMTP

-668 NYFRQE
+668 NYFRE
-674 IGGEVVQIGP
+674 KLGGKVVQIGAE
-684 I
+684 

>member
-8 TEKSFGDK
+8 TEKGFGDK
-16 TLMRDVKFS
+16 TLMKDVKFS

-46 GILAGTDTDYTGEV
+46 GILSGKDTDYTGEV
-60 IFRRGITVAS
+60 IFRRGITVAT

-75 HGLGDQTVLSYILAG
+75 HGLGEQTVMSYILGG
-90 LPEYASLKKI
+90 LPEYSKLKKI
-100 IDEYPET
+100 IDEYPLT
-107 MGDNIR
+107 MGDNMR

-131 QIEEKIEREL
+131 QVEEKIEREL
-141 DNFQLS
+141 SNFQLDGFGDRKIS
-147 GCGERPLGSLSGGQ
+147 SLSGGQ
-161 KRLVEIVKIMHAGAH
+161 KRLVEIVKIMHSEAH

-187 DYVAKQQFIDWMS
+187 DYVAKQQFIDWMN
-200 SQPRQAMLIITHDRD
+200 SQPHQAMLIITHDRD
-215 VLGRV
+215 ILGQV
-220 NRIIELKDGGSVS
+220 DRIVEIKDGQAVS

-245 AQATAAGMNNFEQ
+245 AQATTAGMNNFEQ
-258 IEKRMT
+258 IEKRIV

-300 AELSEMDK
+300 AELSEMEK
-308 PTFWIDKESAGQLD
+308 PTFWIDKESASQLD
-322 YKSAERYGKFKARNI
+322 YKSAERYGKFKSRNI
-337 RLSMKDAASRSQHVL
+337 RLSMKDASSRSQHVL
-352 VRVEDVAV
+352 VRAENVAV
-360 GVGERILFE
+360 GIGERILFE
-369 GVNID
+369 DVNID
-374 LREGEAVELR
+374 LREGEAIEIR

-390 KTTLIRMLLGS
+390 KTTLIRM
-401 RLGSNSSPSDS
+401 
-412 QQNSVRLSRKHFFP
+412 
-426 QAGAPPIDS
+426 I
-435 AGALGAHSPE
+435 
-445 RQSLQKKSL
+445 
-454 TSQLEYTQKESEMP
+454 
-468 LASDASTAALPAL
+468 LAS
-481 EAVEETTGRR
+481 V
-491 TTAVTPPSAARAHS
+491 
-505 SLKSPLEIPRERSA
+505 KSFDGGP
-519 ETSATRERFT
+519 
-529 VSGVEGVTPAAPIL
+529 VL
-543 YSGNLFLDPQ
+543 YSGDIFLDLQ
-553 VRVGVY
+553 VRIGVY
-559 EQEIDERYLADP
+559 EQEIDERYLSDP
-571 LELAIEKLYLSRDL
+571 LEKAIEKLYMSRDL
-585 SISETKIRQ
+585 SISDTKIRQ
-594 LLADYLFTEADRMTP
+594 LLADYLFTDADRMTP

-668 NYFRQE
+668 NYFRE
-674 IGGEVVQIGP
+674 KLGGKVVQIGAE
-684 I
+684 

>member
-1 MIADIHI
+1 MRLKYDLCYNISSMIADIHI

-16 TLMRDVKFS
+16 TLMKDVKFS

-46 GILAGTDTDYTGEV
+46 GILAGTDNDYTGEV
-60 IFRRGITVAS
+60 VFRRGITIAT

-75 HGLGDQTVLSYILAG
+75 HGLGDQTVMAYILSG
-90 LPEYASLKKI
+90 LPEYPELKKI
-100 IDEYPET
+100 IDEYPLT
-107 MGDNIR
+107 MGDNMR

-141 DNFQLS
+141 SNFQLDGFGDRRIS
-147 GCGERPLGSLSGGQ
+147 SLSGGQ
-161 KRLVEIVKIMHAGAH
+161 KRLVEIVKIMHSEAH

-187 DYVAKQQFIDWMS
+187 DYVAKQQFIDWMN
-200 SQPRQAMLIITHDRD
+200 SQPHQAMLIITHDRD
-215 VLGRV
+215 VLGQV
-220 NRIIELKDGGSVS
+220 DRIVEIKDGQAVS

-245 AQATAAGMNNFEQ
+245 AQATTAGMNNFEQ
-258 IEKRMT
+258 IEKRIV

-300 AELSEMDK
+300 AELSEMEK
-308 PTFWIDKESAGQLD
+308 PTFWIDKESASQLD
-322 YKSAERYGKFKARNI
+322 YKSAERYGKFKSRNI
-337 RLSMKDAASRSQHVL
+337 RLSMKDASSRSQHVL
-352 VRVEDVAV
+352 VRAENVAV
-360 GVGERILFE
+360 GIGERILFE
-369 GVNID
+369 DVNID
-374 LREGEAVELR
+374 LREGEAIEIR

-390 KTTLIRMLLGS
+390 KTTLIRM
-401 RLGSNSSPSDS
+401 
-412 QQNSVRLSRKHFFP
+412 
-426 QAGAPPIDS
+426 I
-435 AGALGAHSPE
+435 
-445 RQSLQKKSL
+445 
-454 TSQLEYTQKESEMP
+454 
-468 LASDASTAALPAL
+468 LAS
-481 EAVEETTGRR
+481 G
-491 TTAVTPPSAARAHS
+491 
-505 SLKSPLEIPRERSA
+505 KSFDGGP
-519 ETSATRERFT
+519 
-529 VSGVEGVTPAAPIL
+529 VL
-543 YSGNLFLDPQ
+543 YSGDIFLDPQ
-553 VRVGVY
+553 VRIGVY
-559 EQEIDERYLADP
+559 EQEIDERYLSDP
-571 LELAIEKLYLSRDL
+571 LEKAIEKLYMSRDL
-585 SISETKIRQ
+585 SISDTKIRQ
-594 LLADYLFTEADRMTP
+594 LLADYLFTDADRMTP

-668 NYFRQE
+668 NYFRE
-674 IGGEVVQIGP
+674 KLGGKVVQIGAE
-684 I
+684 

>member
-16 TLMRDVKFS
+16 TLMKDVKFS
-25 VDDGEKVGVV
+25 VNDGEKVGVV

-46 GILAGTDTDYTGEV
+46 GILAGTDNDYTGEV
-60 IFRRGITVAS
+60 VFRRGITIAT

-75 HGLGDQTVLSYILAG
+75 HGLGEQTVMAYILSG
-90 LPEYASLKKI
+90 LPEYSKLKKI
-100 IDEYPET
+100 IDEYPLT
-107 MGDNIR
+107 MGDNMR

-131 QIEEKIEREL
+131 QVEEKIDREL
-141 DNFQLS
+141 MNFQLEGFGDRKIS
-147 GCGERPLGSLSGGQ
+147 SLSGGQ
-161 KRLVEIVKIMHAGAH
+161 KRLVEIVKIMHSEAH

-187 DYVAKQQFIDWMS
+187 DYVAKQQFIDWMN
-200 SQPRQAMLIITHDRD
+200 SQPHQAMLIITHDRD
-215 VLGRV
+215 VLGQV
-220 NRIIELKDGGSVS
+220 DRIVEIKDGQAVS

-245 AQATAAGMNNFEQ
+245 AQATTAGMNNFEQ
-258 IEKRMT
+258 IEKRIV

-300 AELSEMDK
+300 AELSEMEK
-308 PTFWIDKESAGQLD
+308 PTFWIDKESASQLD
-322 YKSAERYGKFKARNI
+322 YKSAERYGKFKSRNI
-337 RLSMKDAASRSQHVL
+337 RLSMKDASSRSQHVL
-352 VRVEDVAV
+352 VRAENVAV
-360 GVGERILFE
+360 GIGERILFE
-369 GVNID
+369 DVNID
-374 LREGEAVELR
+374 LREGEAIEIR

-390 KTTLIRMLLGS
+390 KTTLIRM
-401 RLGSNSSPSDS
+401 
-412 QQNSVRLSRKHFFP
+412 
-426 QAGAPPIDS
+426 I
-435 AGALGAHSPE
+435 
-445 RQSLQKKSL
+445 
-454 TSQLEYTQKESEMP
+454 
-468 LASDASTAALPAL
+468 LAS
-481 EAVEETTGRR
+481 G
-491 TTAVTPPSAARAHS
+491 
-505 SLKSPLEIPRERSA
+505 KS
-519 ETSATRERFT
+519 FD
-529 VSGVEGVTPAAPIL
+529 GGPIL
-543 YSGNLFLDPQ
+543 YSGDIFLDPQ
-553 VRVGVY
+553 VRIGVY
-559 EQEIDERYLADP
+559 EQEIDEKYLADP
-571 LELAIEKLYLSRDL
+571 LEKAIEKLYMSRDL
-585 SISETKIRQ
+585 SISDTKIRQ
-594 LLADYLFTEADRMTP
+594 LLADYLFTDADRMTP

-629 DPQLLI
+629 DPQLLV

-668 NYFRQE
+668 NYFRE
-674 IGGEVVQIGP
+674 KLGGKVVQIGAE
-684 I
+684 